1 MLSRDNGV
9 NREHVDVKSEIQF
22 SFLALL
28 VGVEIAIGDNMS
40 NNTMNI
46 EPATEAQMVK
56 QIWEK

>member
-9 NREHVDVKSEIQF
+9 NREHVDVKF